1 MKILLTIFIA
11 FALSFFICITNLDAS
26 EFDRLVH
33 KLEQDNWQDVFYKK
47 GEINK
52 YKDAEGFKTLVE
64 VAENKGLDWHIRIKA
79 IRILSN
85 TNNIAV
91 PDVLMHMLYN
101 PFFNHECPAIKSSVA
116 EALGNFKGDGRVIEA
131 LIYATNDEELLV
143 REAAVDSLG
152 RIGDKRAVK
161 HLVSLLNHK
170 NIAIR
175 IASIRALGRIGDA
188 SAKDYLLLVAEKDS
202 NETVRKKAKDT
213 IKLLH

>member
-1 MKILLTIFIA
+1 MNKLLMTFSMVIV
-11 FALSFFICITNLDAS
+11 SFFAFFSISDAS
-26 EFDRLVH
+26 MFDNIVK
-33 KLEQDNWQDVFYKK
+33 KLEHDNWQDVFYKK

-52 YKDAEGFKTLVE
+52 YKDGEGFKTMVE

-79 IRILSN
+79 IRILSH
-85 TNNIAV
+85 TNNISV

-116 EALGNFKGDGRVIEA
+116 EALGNFKGDGRVIDA
-131 LIYATNDEELLV
+131 LIYATHDEELLV

-175 IASIRALGRIGDA
+175 IASIRALGKIGDI
-188 SAKDYLLLVAEKDS
+188 SAKDYLQMVAEKDS
-202 NETVRKKAKDT
+202 NDTVRKKAKET